1 MNRRGHVIFTFIFTA
16 IAIYALDNYY
26 LSLPYAIMGLGMAE
40 SILASALPDIFEPG
54 GSRDHRGGFHSWR
67 ALAACLLICAIG
79 IYMMPGNLWH
89 YHALFF
95 VPWGFATHL
104 LADAL
109 SPSGLP
115 F

>member
-1 MNRRGHVIFTFIFTA
+1 MNRRGHIIFTLIFTSV
-16 IAIYALDNYY
+16 AIYAIDRYILT
-26 LSLPYAIMGLGMAE
+26 LPYAIMGLGTAE
-40 SILASALPDIFEPG
+40 AVLASALPDIFEPG
-54 GSRDHRGGFHSWR
+54 GRSDHRGGFHSWR

-79 IYMMPGNLWH
+79 LYMTQSNLW
-89 YHALFF
+89 YFHALFF
-95 VPWGFATHL
+95 MPWGFATHL